1 MTSVNGGLRALIHE
15 HPLKKFF
22 REQGVTQLE
31 VARWCGISASSA
43 SHLLGGYRPVPSH
56 VETKMQALAAKLR
69 ETGAGHE

>member
-1 MTSVNGGLRALIHE
+1 MTSVSGGLRSLVHE

-43 SHLLGGYRPVPSH
+43 SHLLGGYRPVPGH
-56 VETKMQALAAKLR
+56 AERKMQALAARLR
-69 ETGAGHE
+69 SEVADHE